1 MGAFIDDSI
10 WTVLQAVARNLAGTL
25 DEEARLPATM
35 TSFKITI

>member
-10 WTVLQAVARNLAGTL
+10 WTVLQVVARNLAVNW

-35 TSFKITI
+35 IFFKITI